1 MRPLSSRRQ
10 HNFPF
15 NIHNTK
21 VVYLH
26 HGGAGMSELAWSDE
40 YSVGVEEI
48 DDQHKMLFEL
58 VNRLFLAAVKRED
71 QQLTVEV
78 LKSLV
83 DYTKTH
89 FGLEERLLEESGYQ
103 GLPGHRED
111 HLRFIAKIDAI
122 AQKFHVEDRSVTFE
136 LINFLKH
143 WLQNHIRQSD
153 MEYAVHLARTG
164 FATDAWASG
173 ARTEVR
179 AQGLH
184 SRPWWKFWSDAQPV

>member
-1 MRPLSSRRQ
+1 M
-10 HNFPF
+10 
-15 NIHNTK
+15 
-21 VVYLH
+21 
-26 HGGAGMSELAWSDE
+26 MELTWSNE

-48 DDQHKMLFEL
+48 DAQHRMLFEL
-58 VNRLFLAAVKRED
+58 LNRLFQAAVKRED
-71 QQLTVEV
+71 QRLTVEV
-78 LKSLV
+78 LKSLI

-111 HLRFIAKIDAI
+111 HLRFIAKVNGI

-153 MEYAVHLARTG
+153 MEYAAHLARTG
-164 FATDAWASG
+164 FATEAWASG
-173 ARTEVR
+173 ARSELR
-179 AQGLH
+179 DQGIQ
-184 SRPWWKFWSDAQPV
+184 SPPG

>member
-1 MRPLSSRRQ
+1 M
-10 HNFPF
+10 
-15 NIHNTK
+15 
-21 VVYLH
+21 
-26 HGGAGMSELAWSDE
+26 GELTWSDE

-48 DDQHKMLFEL
+48 DEQHKMLFEL

-71 QQLTVEV
+71 QQLTIEV
-78 LKSLV
+78 LTTLV

-89 FGLEERLLEESGYQ
+89 FGLEERLLEESGYA

-111 HLRFIAKIDAI
+111 HLSFIDKVNGI

-153 MEYAVHLARTG
+153 MEYAAHLARTG
-164 FATDAWASG
+164 FGTDAWASG
-173 ARTEVR
+173 ARTAVQ
-179 AQGLH
+179 A
-184 SRPWWKFWSDAQPV
+184 SRHT

>member
-1 MRPLSSRRQ
+1 M
-10 HNFPF
+10 
-15 NIHNTK
+15 
-21 VVYLH
+21 
-26 HGGAGMSELAWSDE
+26 ELTWSDD

-58 VNRLFLAAVKRED
+58 LNRLFLAAVKRED
-71 QQLTVEV
+71 QQLTIEV
-78 LKSLV
+78 LNSLL

-111 HLRFIAKIDAI
+111 HLRFIDKVNGI

-136 LINFLKH
+136 LINFLRN

-153 MEYAVHLARTG
+153 MEYAAHLARTG
-164 FATDAWASG
+164 FATEAWASG
-173 ARTEVR
+173 ARREVR
-179 AQGLH
+179 AQGIDTQ
-184 SRPWWKFWSDAQPV
+184 PWWQFWGKAGTAAG

>member
-1 MRPLSSRRQ
+1 M
-10 HNFPF
+10 
-15 NIHNTK
+15 
-21 VVYLH
+21 
-26 HGGAGMSELAWSDE
+26 MELTWSDE

-58 VNRLFLAAVKRED
+58 LNRLVQAAVKRED

-78 LKSLV
+78 LATLV

-89 FGLEERLLEESGYQ
+89 FGLEERLLEASGYP

-111 HLRFIAKIDAI
+111 HLSFIDKVNSI
-122 AQKFHVEDRSVTFE
+122 AQKFHVENRSVSLE

-153 MEYAVHLARTG
+153 MEYAAHLARTG
-164 FATDAWASG
+164 FSADGWASG
-173 ARTEVR
+173 ARTAVQ
-179 AQGLH
+179 ASLH
-184 SRPWWKFWSDAQPV
+184 A